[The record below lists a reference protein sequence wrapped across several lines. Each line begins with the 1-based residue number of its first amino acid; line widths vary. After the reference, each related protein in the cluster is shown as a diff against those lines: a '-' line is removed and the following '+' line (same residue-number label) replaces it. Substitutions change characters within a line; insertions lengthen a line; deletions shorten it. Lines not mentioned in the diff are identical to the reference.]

1 MQIYKVYLRLFLL
14 FAIIIGMFYALKFL
28 SDEGSTKGGPA
39 PEILST
45 NITTITTDGAPKI
58 KAAVEIKNNGGKGY
72 IVIEI
77 KASSGD
83 ETWEKNIDILMK
95 PKKTQ
100 TLQVIFDDRN
110 IVSKNPEFNFH
121 AYPFLKK

>member
-1 MQIYKVYLRLFLL
+1 
-14 FAIIIGMFYALKFL
+14 MFYALKFL
-28 SDEGSTKGGPA
+28 SDDGDSKGGPG
-39 PEILST
+39 PVILST
-45 NITTITTDGAPKI
+45 NVTTITVNDTPKI
-58 KAAVEIKNNGGKGY
+58 KVEVEIKNNGGKGY
-72 IVIEI
+72 IVVEI
-77 KASSGD
+77 KASAKD

-110 IVSKNPEFNFH
+110 IASKNPEFNFH

>member
-1 MQIYKVYLRLFLL
+1 MQIYKVYLKLFLL
-14 FAIIIGMFYALKFL
+14 FALIIGMFYGLKFL
-28 SDEGSTKGGPA
+28 SDEGSSKVGPA
-39 PEILST
+39 PTILST
-45 NITTITTDGAPKI
+45 NVTPITTDGIHKI
-58 KAAVEIKNNGGKGY
+58 KTEVEIKNNGGKGY

-77 KASSGD
+77 KASAGD

-100 TLQVIFDDRN
+100 TLQIIFDDRN
-110 IVSKNPEFNFH
+110 IANKNPEFNFH